1 MHVISGSL
9 PIVVEDKDGTRARV
23 DIPPDV
29 MIVHGNENVYHICLS
44 TVG

>member
-9 PIVVEDKDGTRARV
+9 PIVVEDEDGTRARV